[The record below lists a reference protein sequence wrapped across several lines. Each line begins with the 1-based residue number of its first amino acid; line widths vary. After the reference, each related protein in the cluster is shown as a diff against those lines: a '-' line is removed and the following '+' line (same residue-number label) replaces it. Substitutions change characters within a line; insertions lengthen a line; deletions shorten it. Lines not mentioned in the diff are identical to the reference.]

1 MTVFRTKDS
10 ALPVLDAH
18 FHCPDCGPLAF
29 GVTRAICGQVIPA
42 PVVGD
47 GPSRTCPPCKAA
59 LRAHQ
64 AGHRH
69 R

>member
-1 MTVFRTKDS
+1 MARITGK

-18 FHCPDCGPLAF
+18 FHCPDCGPLVF

-47 GPSRTCPPCKAA
+47 GPERKCPACKAA
-59 LRAHQ
+59 RRAHR
-64 AGHRH
+64 AGHR